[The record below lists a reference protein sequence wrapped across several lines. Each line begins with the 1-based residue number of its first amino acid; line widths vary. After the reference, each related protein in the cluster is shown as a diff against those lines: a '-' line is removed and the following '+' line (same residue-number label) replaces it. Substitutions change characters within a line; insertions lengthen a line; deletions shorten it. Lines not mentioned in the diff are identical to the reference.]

1 MRLSMT
7 IKISPQ
13 EWTAAEQFFRDPKN
27 KAKKFNKKNVAKFL
41 KVDTK
46 HAHSFI
52 LLTID
57 GKESIYALN
66 NTKHGQGELDAG
78 AGSFGRSKVAINQ
91 AAHRIIIKV
100 TAEKEANEP
109 EVEKILK
116 DTGYLLAQKEI
127 DLGKRGKIK
136 VAGKNILTE
145 KKFYTAYAYRGDRN
159 LHTAIHKNDELED
172 NNGKK
177 LIIAL
182 KAMMEID
189 KLHQKGIIHKDIKP
203 DSFVLE
209 GDGAELK
216 VSPVDFGLSQKMLK
230 GQTFVESEKPGA
242 IAYLA
247 PESKFPVPEEAEEA
261 EEVYDLFDMAAGKK
275 QPQAREAN
283 QNSPRF
289 SPQSDI
295 YALGVMFNTNLR
307 LPQDCN
313 KMISKMKKDNP
324 LERAALIACM
334 EDITKVMSKREYQTD
349 GSPEALAEFEAYKK
363 QIQPEQ
369 EQKQK
374 EEPDLRKMLIDLI
387 LVYQKEN
394 YSMLPGINWM
404 RKSHTDNRQAQLK
417 YLLEEEKR
425 AKIAYDENTQKR
437 MPEKEAKAAY
447 AKEISETIDALKTE
461 RKEEYNPFPSRLDKM
476 LVKIEALIQPWIPKE
491 KEEEKKEEKEQKKPA
506 PFHK

>member
-1 MRLSMT
+1 MRHSMT
-7 IKISPQ
+7 IKISRE
-13 EWTAAEQFFRDPKN
+13 EWAAAEQFFSDPKN
-27 KAKKFNKKNVAKFL
+27 KGKKFNKKNVKKFL

-78 AGSFGRSKVAINQ
+78 AGTFGRSKVAINQ
-91 AAHRIIIKV
+91 AGHRIIIKV
-100 TAEKEANEP
+100 TTEKEANEA
-109 EVEKILK
+109 EVEKIMK

-127 DLGKRGKIK
+127 DLGKRGEIK

-159 LHTAIHKNDELED
+159 LHTAIHENNELED

-203 DSFVLE
+203 DNFVLE
-209 GDGAELK
+209 GDGAKLK
-216 VSPVDFGLSQKMLK
+216 VSPVDFGLSQIMPE

-242 IAYLA
+242 IFYLA
-247 PESKFPVPEEAEEA
+247 PESKFPVPEEA

-295 YALGVMFNTNLR
+295 YALGVMFNQNLR
-307 LPQDCN
+307 LPQDC
-313 KMISKMKKDNP
+313 KEMISKMTKDNAS
-324 LERAALIACM
+324 ERATLIDSM
-334 EDITKVMSKREYQTD
+334 EAITKVMSKREYQTD

-363 QIQPEQ
+363 QIQPEQEQEQ

-491 KEEEKKEEKEQKKPA
+491 KEQKKPGS
-506 PFHK
+506 KR